1 LLTCKGKP
9 VPLGIHVLVS
19 LFHKD
24 RNPLCMRLLFSIR
37 HKQHHLLDKLLVLVA
52 MARLKAG

>member
-1 LLTCKGKP
+1 
-9 VPLGIHVLVS
+9 
-19 LFHKD
+19 
-24 RNPLCMRLLFSIR
+24 MRLLFSIR